1 MKTGCK
7 GKYCPEVVEKIIK
20 CIRAG
25 NYNRIACHTVGI
37 SEETFYTWIKTK
49 PDFSEAIKEAQAEA
63 TARNVALIQKA
74 AISQWQAAAWWLER
88 KHYKEWG
95 RKDRNE
101 IVGKDG
107 EKLEYVFKVEKIE
120 NNSNDTS

>member
-1 MKTGCK
+1 MKYTPELVAK
-7 GKYCPEVVEKIIK
+7 LVKY
-20 CIRAG
+20 IRAG
-25 NYNRIACHTVGI
+25 NYNRTAAHAVGI
-37 SEETFYTWIKTK
+37 TEETFYTWLKEK
-49 PDFSEAIKEAQAEA
+49 PEFSEAIKKAQADA
-63 TARNVALIQKA
+63 TAKNVDLIQTA
-74 AISQWQAAAWWLER
+74 ALSSWQAAAWWLER

-120 NNSNDTS
+120 DNSNDTT